1 MVRRHQLCSTIRRDV
16 QRFLSGFSI
25 VHNWTVGAVDWRL
38 DPGILG
44 LERETA
50 FSVDFHI
57 EKFENSV
64 SHLDLLFGDGW
75 DVRCIPDTAGYRAI
89 ITLDLGIDQHLNI
102 NIKAHAVLCSEALDP
117 EKHRNRTLLEL
128 HASHLN
134 PLSANGL
141 KSTEN
146 TLSRPE
152 TSFPPGTARS
162 LTWESFRNSEENT
175 LSSSDCSPPRG
186 AVQYQGMSLDSSF
199 ILPSS
204 STAAVS
210 LQELLRKANLN
221 SHNFYYYSPVEKKKR
236 GSGRRQGG
244 PNTSTPA
251 DEIEET
257 DSEDFRDTNLEVLN
271 SDIPVF
277 EEITPLEGIRDTPN
291 TTLNSGEFIMA
302 NYSAIK
308 FS

>member
-1 MVRRHQLCSTIRRDV
+1 M

-25 VHNWTVGAVDWRL
+25 VHSWTVGAVDWRL

-64 SHLDLLFGDGW
+64 SHLDLLFGDCW
-75 DVRCIPDTAGYRAI
+75 DVRCISGTAGYRAI
-89 ITLDLGIDQHLNI
+89 ITLDLGVDQNLE
-102 NIKAHAVLCSEALDP
+102 IKITAHAVLCSETLNP
-117 EKHRNRTLLEL
+117 EKHRRQTLQEL
-128 HASHLN
+128 HTSRLN
-134 PLSANGL
+134 PMLKGL
-141 KSTEN
+141 LSTEN
-146 TLSRPE
+146 TLNRPE

-175 LSSSDCSPPRG
+175 LSSSDGSPQRG
-186 AVQYQGMSLDSSF
+186 GALYQAVSLDSSF

-204 STAAVS
+204 SAAAAS
-210 LQELLRKANLN
+210 LQELLRKTNLN
-221 SHNFYYYSPVEKKKR
+221 SENFYYYSPAEKKKR
-236 GSGRRQGG
+236 GIGRKTKG

-251 DEIEET
+251 DEIEGT
-257 DSEDFRDTNLEVLN
+257 DSEDFRDTDLEILN
-271 SDIPVF
+271 SDIRVF

-291 TTLNSGEFIMA
+291 TTINSG
-302 NYSAIK
+302 K
-308 FS
+308 LQK